1 MESAYIPL
9 DRPKVVMN
17 NYNFFK
23 KSPIT
28 GENMYKNINFRPVSG
43 TFSVLSRFLSYT

>member
-9 DRPKVVMN
+9 DRPKVIMN

-23 KSPIT
+23 KKPDN
-28 GENMYKNINFRPVSG
+28 GRKHV
-43 TFSVLSRFLSYT
+43 